1 MLYSDPILYF
11 KGLTIFKDFSDERTC
26 YFLPPEAP
34 RIARSAEGGEAGDY
48 ALRLV
53 LFRPDPAAPPPQGM
67 EAGGGFLNL
76 DTDLHVTEE
85 LLNDVREEIRRK
97 FGTDANLVP
106 VPFMNGSVELVLLGV
121 SRDEEGQPFVREV
134 AGSTVPSL
142 YGTQRAAFSTVLD
155 RNGAALMKA
164 VLEEGGVTMA
174 LAIYHLTYAG
184 IPPAYNLKI
193 TIDYQRVFDHL
204 DLRVKAGVSAG
215 NKTSSFVAKA
225 GFHML
230 MEELKETKAIK
241 VEEVDPVPGE
251 NGRTPTNQEMINE
264 IIGNLMGS
272 KWFKPTLS
280 NAGSMTD
287 LTGSAG
293 GGGAGASGT
302 GTSGSGTASG
312 STPATA
318 APGQH
323 QNAGWKEDSKTPA
336 QFPADR
342 GIELPFQPAASGTQE
357 TLVIRGS
364 GATAKAGPR
373 ADALEPKTLEGNRL
387 QLEVAEGAT
396 QHVEIKWPAVAGA
409 AGERQPAKWTP
420 APTEGPAEQRGVD
433 LQASASGTSE
443 TLVIRGEGATAKVGP
458 SASAL
463 QTVTLQGNR
472 LAVDVPAGE
481 TRHVE
486 ITWPGG
492 TGAEET
498 FHLFF
503 DYDRPQEGTS
513 DFASYNNRRPNPLEP
528 APTLRGE
535 QARFL
540 EESRPATTTRRGPD
554 GLDEWLGTLQPGSDL
569 TLDAHASYE
578 NDDSAAKR
586 TSNQALSQRRL
597 QVAQHLIG
605 TRFPMPNANARGHG
619 DSKDN
624 PGRIATLSND
634 QAPANSRGGR
644 PQHRVV
650 LIKGRKR
657 GAAQT
662 VVRGQLRREPAGSG
676 PGQPESILRGHLERT
691 DGGQPPPAD
700 KNATTVQASFEV
712 NLEMIQQ
719 EERVLATYELS
730 TRKARTHEI
739 HPQGQLILDVIDP
752 AKYIIAADGAI
763 EFFQWLEV
771 NASTTA
777 DWALDGIHSIQIQ
790 LRYAPNGAGG
800 FQRTNEIMLTP
811 AQDKGSWKS
820 GVLHENADDRLPVV
834 YWYEYKV
841 TVNYTQDVALGS
853 QQGAV
858 SSVGNPKADPD
869 GWIRSDAR
877 NLVIHPRDI
886 TPAMTVNVA
895 TGVMQYDLL
904 ARAQLALT
912 YGPYRQNLELS
923 AETPEHRLVI
933 RPEPELQSAPLR
945 TEGMLF
951 YKDRAQVPLP
961 PQEWKPQEL
970 VVINEP
976 RENILRVRVILADP
990 ADEYERVAVR
1000 LRYEH
1005 GDRVVEQLLELKDH
1019 AEIKEWAVRLEDPN
1033 QRNWRYQATLIKNSG
1048 DIDNIPWTD
1057 GKNEQLILGVQA
1069 VDVIPVEITWLLVPP
1084 AADLMAV
1091 KIDLLYEDAPNE
1103 VRWDRSELIRQ
1114 GHTGMFTWSIPIKD
1128 ASHRNYRYRV
1138 TEFRASGQRQGPWLE
1153 SDEEKLVLLPSS

>member
-11 KGLTIFKDFSDERTC
+11 KGLTIFKDFSDPKTF
-26 YFLPPEAP
+26 YYLPPEAP
-34 RIARSAEGGEAGDY
+34 RIARSAEGGESGDY

-53 LFRPDPAAPPPQGM
+53 LFRPDPNAPLPAGM
-67 EAGGGFLNL
+67 EDGGGFLNL
-76 DTDLHVTEE
+76 DTDLHIGAGV
-85 LLNDVREEIRRK
+85 LDQVREEIRRK

-106 VPFMNGSVELVLLGV
+106 VPFMDGSVELVLLGV
-121 SRDEEGQPFVREV
+121 NRDEEGQPFVREV

-204 DLRVKAGVSAG
+204 DLRVNAGVSAK

-287 LTGSAG
+287 LTGFASG
-293 GGGAGASGT
+293 GAAGASGT
-302 GTSGSGTASG
+302 ETSGSGTAPG
-312 STPATA
+312 PGPAAAQTVVRGQLRRDPPGPAGQGQPESILRGHLERTGGGQQTA
-318 APGQH
+318 APGQR
-323 QNAGWKEDSKTPA
+323 QNAQWKEDSKAPA

-342 GIELPFQPAASGTQE
+342 GIELPFQAAASGSQE

-373 ADALEPKTLEGNRL
+373 ADALEPKTIEGNRL
-387 QLEVAEGAT
+387 RLEVAEGAT
-396 QHVEIKWPAVAGA
+396 QHVEFKWPAVTAA
-409 AGERQPAKWTP
+409 AGERRPAVWTP

-433 LQASASGTSE
+433 FQASASGTGE
-443 TLVIRGEGATAKVGP
+443 TLVIRGESATAKVGSSP
-458 SASAL
+458 TAL
-463 QTVTLQGNR
+463 QTVVAQGNR

-492 TGAEET
+492 TTG
-498 FHLFF
+498 
-503 DYDRPQEGTS
+503 
-513 DFASYNNRRPNPLEP
+513 
-528 APTLRGE
+528 
-535 QARFL
+535 
-540 EESRPATTTRRGPD
+540 
-554 GLDEWLGTLQPGSDL
+554 
-569 TLDAHASYE
+569 
-578 NDDSAAKR
+578 
-586 TSNQALSQRRL
+586 
-597 QVAQHLIG
+597 
-605 TRFPMPNANARGHG
+605 
-619 DSKDN
+619 
-624 PGRIATLSND
+624 
-634 QAPANSRGGR
+634 
-644 PQHRVV
+644 
-650 LIKGRKR
+650 
-657 GAAQT
+657 
-662 VVRGQLRREPAGSG
+662 
-676 PGQPESILRGHLERT
+676 
-691 DGGQPPPAD
+691 PAD
-700 KNATTVQASFEV
+700 KDATTVQASFEV

-730 TRKARTHEI
+730 TRKARTHPV
-739 HPQGQLILDVIDP
+739 HPQGQLILDAIDP
-752 AKYIIAADGAI
+752 GKYIIEADGAI

-811 AQDKGSWKS
+811 AEDKGSWKS

-858 SSVGNPKADPD
+858 SSVGNSKADPD

-923 AETPEHRLVI
+923 AEAPEHRLVI

-970 VVINEP
+970 IVINEP

-1005 GDRVVEQLLELKDH
+1005 GDRVVEQPLELKDH

-1033 QRNWRYQATLIKNSG
+1033 ERNWRYEATLIKNSG
-1048 DIDNIPWTD
+1048 DIDSIPWRD
-1057 GKNEQLILGVQA
+1057 GKNEQIILGVQA
-1069 VDVIPVEITWLLVPP
+1069 VDVIPVQVTWLMPLPAGDLV
-1084 AADLMAV
+1084 AV
-1091 KIDLLYEDAPNE
+1091 KIDLLYEDETNE
-1103 VRWDRSELIRQ
+1103 VRWSRSELIRQ
-1114 GHTGMFTWSIPIKD
+1114 GHSGTFAWPIAIKD
-1128 ASHRNYRYRV
+1128 ERNKTYRYKV
-1138 TEFRASGQRQGPWLE
+1138 TEFRQTVKEGPWQE
-1153 SDEEKLVLLPSS
+1153 SDAQMLVLLPGS